1 MSTFSVFIASVVD
14 FRNPVTDDDH
24 VTDLVA
30 EAAAL
35 DAADPLAHKRNE
47 FDLDAGV
54 AYFDGNSLGAPP
66 KHVAGRVA
74 AVVREEW
81 GGRLIRSWSEGW
93 WEKPERVGERIAPLV
108 GAAPGQVVVADSTS
122 VNLFKALVAAT
133 RLRPGRD
140 EILVDADTF
149 PTDGYLAD
157 EAARLTGRTVR
168 RVVAEDL
175 PDEVSE
181 RTAVA
186 LVNHVDYVTGRVH
199 DMAAL
204 TGALHQAGALALWDL
219 CHSVGALPVELDAA
233 GVDLAVGCT
242 YKFLNGGPGS
252 PAFLYVATKWLDRF
266 DQPLAGWA
274 GDRDPFAMRDGYEA
288 HAGISR
294 GRAGT
299 PDMLSLLALDA
310 ALDVWD
316 GVDRGLL
323 RRKGLAL
330 GDFFFQCADELLDG
344 ATIPTPRG
352 HDRGHQISVADDDAA
367 KTMAALIERGVIGD
381 FRPPN
386 VLRFG
391 LAPLYTTYGEV
402 LRAVTTLGE
411 LSRGNY

>member
-1 MSTFSVFIASVVD
+1 MVA
-14 FRNPVTDDDH
+14 

-35 DAADPLAHKRNE
+35 DAADPLAYKRNE

-66 KHVAGRVA
+66 KHVAERVA
-74 AVVREEW
+74 AVVREQW

-93 WEKPERVGERIAPLV
+93 WEAPVRVGERIAPLV

-133 RLRPGRD
+133 RLQPGRD

-149 PTDGYLAD
+149 PTDGYIAD

-168 RVVAEDL
+168 RVVAEGM
-175 PDEVSE
+175 PAQVSE

-186 LVNHVDYVTGRVH
+186 LINHVDYITGRAH
-199 DMAAL
+199 DMAGLTAAL
-204 TGALHQAGALALWDL
+204 RRAGALVLWDL

-233 GVDLAVGCT
+233 GVDLAVGCS
-242 YKFLNGGPGS
+242 YKFLNGGPGA

-274 GDRDPFAMRDGYEA
+274 GDRDPFAMRGAYEA
-288 HAGISR
+288 DAGIAR

-299 PDMLSLLALDA
+299 PDILSLLALDA

-316 GVDRGLL
+316 DVDRGAL
-323 RRKGLAL
+323 RKKGLAL
-330 GDFFFQCADELLDG
+330 GDFFFRCADELLDG
-344 ATIPTPRG
+344 ATIRTPRG
-352 HDRGHQISVADDDAA
+352 EDRGHQISVVDDDAA
-367 KTMAALIERGVIGD
+367 KTMAALIDRGVIGD
-381 FRPPN
+381 YRPPN

-402 LRAVTTLGE
+402 LRAVTTLRE
-411 LSRGNY
+411 VR

>member
-1 MSTFSVFIASVVD
+1 M
-14 FRNPVTDDDH
+14 
-24 VTDLVA
+24 TDLVA

-66 KHVAGRVA
+66 KHVAERVA
-74 AVVREEW
+74 AVVREQW

-93 WEKPERVGERIAPLV
+93 WEAPVRVGERIAPLV
-108 GAAPGQVVVADSTS
+108 GAAPGQLVVADSTS

-149 PTDGYLAD
+149 PTDGYIAD
-157 EAARLTGRTVR
+157 EVARLTGRTVR
-168 RVVAEDL
+168 RVVAEDM
-175 PDEVSE
+175 PAEVSE

-186 LVNHVDYVTGRVH
+186 LINHVDYITGRAH
-199 DMAAL
+199 DMAGL
-204 TGALHQAGALALWDL
+204 TAALHRAGALALWDL

-242 YKFLNGGPGS
+242 YKFLNGGPGA
-252 PAFLYVATKWLDRF
+252 PAFLYVATRWLDRF

-274 GDRDPFAMRDGYEA
+274 GDRDPFAMRGAYEA
-288 HAGISR
+288 DAGIAR

-299 PDMLSLLALDA
+299 PDILSLLALDA

-316 GVDRGLL
+316 GVDRGAL
-323 RRKGLAL
+323 RKKGLAL
-330 GDFFFQCADELLDG
+330 GDFFFRCADELLDG
-344 ATIPTPRG
+344 ATIRTPRG
-352 HDRGHQISVADDDAA
+352 ADRGHQISVVDDDAA
-367 KTMAALIERGVIGD
+367 KTMAALIDRGVIGD
-381 FRPPN
+381 YRPPN

-402 LRAVTTLGE
+402 LRAVTTLRE
-411 LSRGNY
+411 LR